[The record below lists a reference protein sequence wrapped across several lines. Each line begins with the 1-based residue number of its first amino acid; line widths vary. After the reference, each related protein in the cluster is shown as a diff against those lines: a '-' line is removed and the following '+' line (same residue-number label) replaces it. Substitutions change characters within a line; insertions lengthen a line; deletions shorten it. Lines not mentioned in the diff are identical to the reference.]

1 METWRSSMSEKVIPI
16 NKWKGYTKPKKSAEP
31 IKTEAK
37 IKQQWI
43 AALVC
48 AILNAEKIERSS
60 SIVKRQ
66 PNI

>member
-1 METWRSSMSEKVIPI
+1 MSEKVISI
-16 NKWKGYTKPKKSAEP
+16 NKLKGYTKPSRSAEP
-31 IKTEAK
+31 IETDAK
-37 IKQQWI
+37 IKLQWI

-60 SIVKRQ
+60 SIVKRP